1 MAKRAKAKNAK
12 NHWRQ
17 KEYLRIGVVML
28 PTLAEERTA
37 VRDLDKR
44 EKMRNDLKKLSD
56 SEV

>member
-37 VRDLDKR
+37 VKDLDKR
-44 EKMRNDLKKLSD
+44 EKMRKDLKEQ